1 MKIYQCLALILA
13 ISGSMILSGCTTSP
27 SQQQLQKQSQPK
39 LADKILVQGQLLSDL
54 KLSPEKMMTHLNVF
68 QEIAQRNGGNRA
80 VGTKGGL
87 ASAKYI
93 LDQAKKEGLN
103 PQILAFENREK
114 TVGQNILVEI
124 SGQSNESAILIG
136 AHYDSVKM
144 GPGIND
150 NASGVAVLLEL
161 MHQINQSKQKP
172 KHTIV
177 LAFWDSEEVG
187 IAGSQDYVKKLT
199 QQQLDGIKAYIN
211 VDMVGT
217 KTPNIMI
224 ADGDKSSVDEMEA
237 MLKERG
243 MSESD
248 YKPLTDGLRSL
259 PNHAGDLALEQSLKT
274 FFKNK
279 QLTIKED
286 ISTLTA
292 SDTLAFLG
300 KVPVTSIILFNEQ
313 LKGDELEFAPCYH
326 KACDTID
333 QVDPQSLLIASDAV
347 VHLINDI
354 D

>member
-1 MKIYQCLALILA
+1 MKFNHSLALSIA
-13 ISGSMILSGCTTSP
+13 ISGSLMLSGCASSQSSPKIENKTSE
-27 SQQQLQKQSQPK
+27 QIQVLDQ
-39 LADKILVQGQLLSDL
+39 I
-54 KLSPEKMMTHLNVF
+54 KLSPERMMSHLNAF
-68 QEIAQRNGGNRA
+68 QEIAQNNGGNRA

-93 LDQAKKEGLN
+93 LDQAKSAGLN

-124 SGQSNESAILIG
+124 AGQSKESVIMIG

-150 NASGVAVLLEL
+150 NATGVATLIEL
-161 MHQINQSKQKP
+161 MHALKQSKQKP

-217 KTPNIMI
+217 KSPNIMI
-224 ADGDKSSVDEMEA
+224 ADADKSSVDEMEA
-237 MLKERG
+237 VLKERG

-259 PNHAGDLALEQSLKT
+259 PNHAGDLALEQYLKA
-274 FFKNK
+274 FFKSK

-286 ISTLTA
+286 VSTLTA

-300 KVPVTSIILFNEQ
+300 KVPITSVILFNEQ
-313 LKGDELEFAPCYH
+313 MKGDELEFAPCYH

-333 QVDPQSLLIASDAV
+333 QVDPQSLAIATDAIV
-347 VHLINDI
+347 YLINEI